1 MKNNILIL
9 LILLA
14 FSCNKIVTK
23 ENDEIDL
30 KEAKIVTNDFYNEII
45 SKDTLSVI
53 KNLDKTIDEKEF
65 IDLIVSNYKDFG
77 KITEFNISSVNTKSI
92 EKNNS
97 ILIEYKISIN
107 VKYENK
113 SCIEYLMFTSENNEK
128 PLLNKYLIN
137 PEN

>member
-9 LILLA
+9 SILLA

-77 KITEFNISSVNTKSI
+77 KITEFYISSVNTKSI

-97 ILIEYKISIN
+97 TLIEYKISIN

-113 SCIEYLMFTSENNEK
+113 NCIEYLMFTNENNEK

-137 PEN
+137 PVN

>member
-45 SKDTLSVI
+45 SNDTLSVI
-53 KNLDKTIDEKEF
+53 KNLDKTIYEKEF

-97 ILIEYKISIN
+97 TLIEYKISIN

-113 SCIEYLMFTSENNEK
+113 NCIEYLMFTRENNEK